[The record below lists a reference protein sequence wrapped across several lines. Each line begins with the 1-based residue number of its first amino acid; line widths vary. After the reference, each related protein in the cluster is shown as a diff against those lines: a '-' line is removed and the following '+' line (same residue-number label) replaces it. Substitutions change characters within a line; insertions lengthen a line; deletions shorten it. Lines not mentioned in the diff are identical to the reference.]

1 MADLP
6 LTLALMWAWITYR
19 RFGDHPLPGV
29 LLGIALLTKNEG
41 AMFAVIFLVIALVE
55 QRRLPVRLLLG
66 LLPGILALI
75 FFKTVIAP
83 TPTDLF
89 EDGNALSRLLDTSR
103 YAYIVR
109 EVVVQWFSRGY
120 FAFPIALVCAW
131 ADKRRVDVGAL
142 IAFILAI
149 LGYMFIYAL
158 TSQNVATLIQT
169 SLLRL
174 IMHTFPFFMFA
185 ISMRI
190 HKSVMTS

>member
-1 MADLP
+1 MRF
-6 LTLALMWAWITYR
+6 LACSI
-19 RFGDHPLPGV
+19 
-29 LLGIALLTKNEG
+29 
-41 AMFAVIFLVIALVE
+41 
-55 QRRLPVRLLLG
+55 PVD
-66 LLPGILALI
+66 
-75 FFKTVIAP
+75 
-83 TPTDLF
+83 TPISCAKSSYS
-89 EDGNALSRLLDTSR
+89 GS
-103 YAYIVR
+103 VG
-109 EVVVQWFSRGY
+109 GY

-158 TSQNVATLIQT
+158 TSQNVVTHIQT

-190 HKSVMTS
+190 HKPVMTS